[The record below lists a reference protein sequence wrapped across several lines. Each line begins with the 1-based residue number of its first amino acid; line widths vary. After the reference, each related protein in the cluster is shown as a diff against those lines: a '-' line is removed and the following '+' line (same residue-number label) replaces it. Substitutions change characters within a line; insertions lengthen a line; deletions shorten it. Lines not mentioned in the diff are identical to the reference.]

1 MLRMIDKEYIRKKHF
16 LEGWSIHELSR
27 QLKISRQTVRKMLKE
42 GEIPKYNRQIPKP
55 CPVMDSF
62 REVIESILKVDET
75 APVKQRHTA
84 ARIFTRLHDEYGFN
98 GGESTVRRYVRNL
111 KKNKNECF
119 LVLEANP
126 GEQMQIDFGHAEVD
140 IGGKRVT
147 SHLFC
152 MRLKNSGVPFVVAY
166 PTERLEAFLEG
177 HVQGFAYFGGT
188 PKEGLYDNATTQVVK
203 ILEGSEREEHQW
215 FSSLRAHYLF
225 NSLFC
230 RPAKG
235 NEKGS
240 VETLVKYVRSRALVP
255 VPPFQTWEEYNA
267 YLLSWCD
274 REKEKHVTE
283 WLIEQS
289 ALRPLPDVAFSTARP
304 KPVKVNSYAL
314 VTVDRNLYSVPSG
327 YASQMLLAKAYV
339 NRVDIL
345 HGNQVVASHTRC
357 YGRGQVFLEI
367 QHYLTAIERKPHAVT
382 HASVVRQLPAVFG
395 RLRERMVQAHST
407 GYKDFLAVLL
417 LLREYSVN
425 ELKAVLETMEPADV
439 TALALRQRL
448 SPITLETTAVQEAVT
463 TLDDVS
469 RYDKLMKEAI

>member
-55 CPVMDSF
+55 SPVMEPF

-84 ARIFTRLHDEYGFN
+84 ARIFTRLHDEYGFT

-126 GEQMQIDFGHAEVD
+126 GEQMQIDFGHAQVD

-235 NEKGS
+235 NEKGNG
-240 VETLVKYVRSRALVP
+240 KYM
-255 VPPFQTWEEYNA
+255 
-267 YLLSWCD
+267 
-274 REKEKHVTE
+274 
-283 WLIEQS
+283 I
-289 ALRPLPDVAFSTARP
+289 
-304 KPVKVNSYAL
+304 
-314 VTVDRNLYSVPSG
+314 
-327 YASQMLLAKAYV
+327 M
-339 NRVDIL
+339 
-345 HGNQVVASHTRC
+345 
-357 YGRGQVFLEI
+357 
-367 QHYLTAIERKPHAVT
+367 
-382 HASVVRQLPAVFG
+382 
-395 RLRERMVQAHST
+395 
-407 GYKDFLAVLL
+407 
-417 LLREYSVN
+417 
-425 ELKAVLETMEPADV
+425 
-439 TALALRQRL
+439 
-448 SPITLETTAVQEAVT
+448 
-463 TLDDVS
+463 
-469 RYDKLMKEAI
+469 

>member
-1 MLRMIDKEYIRKKHF
+1 MIDKEYIRKKHF
-16 LEGWSIHELSR
+16 LEGWSIRELSR
-27 QLKISRQTVRKMLKE
+27 QLKISRQTVRKMLMD
-42 GEIPKYNRQIPKP
+42 GEIPKYNRQQPKP
-55 CPVMDSF
+55 SPVMDPF
-62 REVIESILKVDET
+62 KGVIESILKEDET

-84 ARIFTRLHDEYGFN
+84 ARIFTRLHDEFDFN
-98 GGESTVRRYVRNL
+98 GGESTVRRYIRNL
-111 KKNKNECF
+111 KKVKNECF

-188 PKEGLYDNATTQVVK
+188 PREGLYDNATTQVVK
-203 ILEGSEREEHQW
+203 ILEGSEREEHQR

-240 VETLVKYVRSRALVP
+240 VESLVKYVRSRALVP
-255 VPPFQTWEEYNA
+255 VPSFQTWNEYNA
-267 YLLSWCD
+267 YLLSWCE
-274 REKEKHVTE
+274 REKEKHRDG
-283 WLIEQS
+283 WIIEQS
-289 ALRPLPDVAFSTARP
+289 ALRPLPEVSFSTARP
-304 KPVKVNSYAL
+304 KPVKANSYAL
-314 VTVDRNLYSVPSG
+314 VTVDRNLYSVPCA
-327 YASQMLLAKAYV
+327 YASQMLLVKAYV
-339 NRVDIL
+339 DHVDVI
-345 HGNQVVASHTRC
+345 HGNQIVASHTRC

-382 HASVVRQLPAVFG
+382 HASVVRQLPVVFG

-417 LLREYSVN
+417 LLREYSIT
-425 ELKAVLETMEPADV
+425 ELTAVLETMEPTDV
-439 TALALRQRL
+439 TVLALRQRL
-448 SPITLETTAVQEAVT
+448 SPTTLQTVVVEEAVT
-463 TLDDVS
+463 TLDDVT
-469 RYDKLMKEAI
+469 RYNELMKEAI

>member
-16 LEGWSIHELSR
+16 LEGWSIRELSR

-55 CPVMDSF
+55 CPVMDPF

-84 ARIFTRLHDEYGFN
+84 ARIFTRLHEELGFN
-98 GGESTVRRYVRNL
+98 GGESTVRRYVRTL

-140 IGGKRVT
+140 IGGERVT

-152 MRLKNSGVPFVVAY
+152 MRLKNSGVPFVIAY

-188 PKEGLYDNATTQVVK
+188 PGEGLYDNATTQVVK

-235 NEKGS
+235 NEKGNGKC
-240 VETLVKYVRSRALVP
+240 T
-255 VPPFQTWEEYNA
+255 
-267 YLLSWCD
+267 
-274 REKEKHVTE
+274 
-283 WLIEQS
+283 I
-289 ALRPLPDVAFSTARP
+289 
-304 KPVKVNSYAL
+304 
-314 VTVDRNLYSVPSG
+314 
-327 YASQMLLAKAYV
+327 M
-339 NRVDIL
+339 
-345 HGNQVVASHTRC
+345 
-357 YGRGQVFLEI
+357 
-367 QHYLTAIERKPHAVT
+367 
-382 HASVVRQLPAVFG
+382 
-395 RLRERMVQAHST
+395 
-407 GYKDFLAVLL
+407 
-417 LLREYSVN
+417 
-425 ELKAVLETMEPADV
+425 
-439 TALALRQRL
+439 
-448 SPITLETTAVQEAVT
+448 
-463 TLDDVS
+463 
-469 RYDKLMKEAI
+469 

>member
-1 MLRMIDKEYIRKKHF
+1 MIDKEYIRKKHF

-55 CPVMDSF
+55 CPVMDPF

-75 APVKQRHTA
+75 APIKQRHTA
-84 ARIFTRLHDEYGFN
+84 ARIFTRLHDEFNFN
-98 GGESTVRRYVRNL
+98 GGESTVRRYVRKL
-111 KKNKNECF
+111 KSTKNECF
-119 LVLEANP
+119 IVLEANP

-177 HVQGFAYFGGT
+177 HVQGFAYFGGI
-188 PKEGLYDNATTQVVK
+188 PREGLYDNATTQVVK
-203 ILEGSEREEHQW
+203 ILEGPDREEHQY

-255 VPPFQTWEEYNA
+255 VPSFQTWDEYNA
-267 YLLSWCD
+267 YLLNWCD
-274 REKEKHVTE
+274 REKEKHMDA
-283 WLIEQS
+283 WLIEQTD
-289 ALRPLPDVAFSTARP
+289 LRPLPKTIFSTARP
-304 KPVKVNSYAL
+304 KPVKVDSYSL
-314 VTVDRNLYSVPSG
+314 VTVDRNKYSVPCG
-327 YASQMLLAKAYV
+327 YVSKMLLAKAYV
-339 NRVDIL
+339 DRVDVI
-345 HGNQVVASHTRC
+345 HGDQIVASHARC
-357 YGRGQVFLEI
+357 YDRGQVFLEI
-367 QHYLTAIERKPHAVT
+367 HHYLTAIERKPHAVT
-382 HASVVRQLPAVFG
+382 HASVVRQLPAVWG
-395 RLRERMVQAHST
+395 RLREKMVQAHSR
-407 GYKDFLAVLL
+407 GYKDFLAIIL
-417 LLREYSVN
+417 LLREYSISD
-425 ELKAVLETMEPADV
+425 LTAVLEIMEPSDV
-439 TALALRQRL
+439 TMIALRQRL
-448 SPITLETTAVQEAVT
+448 SPITLETAAVEETVT
-463 TLDDVS
+463 TLNDVN
-469 RYDKLMKEAI
+469 RYDELMREAI

>member
-1 MLRMIDKEYIRKKHF
+1 MIDKEYIRKKHF

-42 GEIPKYNRQIPKP
+42 GEIPKYNRQLPKP
-55 CPVMDSF
+55 CPVMDPF

-75 APVKQRHTA
+75 APIKQRHTA
-84 ARIFTRLHDEYGFN
+84 ARIFTRLHDEFN
-98 GGESTVRRYVRNL
+98 FTGGESTVRRYIRKL
-111 KKNKNECF
+111 KNTKNECF
-119 LVLEANP
+119 IVLEANP

-177 HVQGFAYFGGT
+177 HVQGFAYFGGI
-188 PKEGLYDNATTQVVK
+188 PREGLYDNATTQVVK
-203 ILEGSEREEHQW
+203 ILEGPDREEHQY

-255 VPPFQTWEEYNA
+255 VPSFQTWDEYNA
-267 YLLSWCD
+267 YLLNWCD
-274 REKEKHVTE
+274 REKEKHMAV
-283 WLIEQS
+283 WLIEQT
-289 ALRPLPDVAFSTARP
+289 ALRPLPETTFSPARP
-304 KPVKVNSYAL
+304 RPVKVDSYSL
-314 VTVDRNLYSVPSG
+314 VTVDRNKYSVPCG
-327 YASQMLLAKAYV
+327 YVSKMLLAKAYV
-339 NRVDIL
+339 DRVDVI
-345 HGNQVVASHTRC
+345 HGDQIVASHARC
-357 YGRGQVFLEI
+357 YDRGQVFLEI

-382 HASVVRQLPAVFG
+382 HASVVRQLPAVWG
-395 RLRERMVQAHST
+395 RLREKMVQAHSR
-407 GYKDFLAVLL
+407 GYKDFLSILL
-417 LLREYSVN
+417 LLREYSMSD
-425 ELKAVLETMEPADV
+425 LTAVLEIMEPSAV
-439 TALALRQRL
+439 TIIALRQRL
-448 SPITLETTAVQEAVT
+448 SPIMMETAAVEETVT
-463 TLDDVS
+463 TLNDVN
-469 RYDKLMKEAI
+469 RYDELMKEAI